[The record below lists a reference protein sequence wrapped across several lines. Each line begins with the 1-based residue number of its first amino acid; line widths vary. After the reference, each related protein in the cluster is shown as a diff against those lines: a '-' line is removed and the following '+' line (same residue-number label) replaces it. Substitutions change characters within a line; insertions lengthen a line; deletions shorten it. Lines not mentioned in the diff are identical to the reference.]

1 MSKIIKLL
9 KKIKRAVFEFI
20 NHLLKAIFYHLP
32 LKNRVFFYSI
42 RGDGKLLENAKCV
55 YDKLPDVEKVII
67 AKKLPHSAKL
77 KPKIY
82 YYLLTS
88 KVIVTDDYVR
98 YLRFTKLRPE
108 QQLIQ
113 IWHACGAFKKFGL
126 DVFSLLSPKEEKLTH
141 SQYTLVSVSAENV
154 RKHYAGAFGIPV
166 EKVKALG
173 VPRTDKLLDKNE
185 TAKIRDEFFAKHPE
199 LQNKKL
205 YLYAPTFREVKG
217 KVAPFDTKID
227 FEALDRDLNDDEVFI
242 INLHP
247 VMKDDYLSGKTV
259 SKIIDLSAEATSAL
273 LCSSDI
279 LITDYSSIIY
289 DASLLDLPTIFY
301 CPDNETY
308 ERDFYLD
315 YPDDLPGEIVTD
327 GEKLLDMCRKTLS
340 SPDTEKIK
348 AFRNDQMG
356 ACDGNSSERIADV
369 IRGWLEN

>member
-1 MSKIIKLL
+1 MNKFIKLL
-9 KKIKRAVFEFI
+9 KKIKRTVLEFI
-20 NHLLKAIFYHLP
+20 NRLLKAIFYRLP

-55 YDKLPDVEKVII
+55 YDKLPDVEKVIV
-67 AKKLPHSAKL
+67 AKKLPHPMTL

-108 QQLIQ
+108 QKLIQ

-126 DVFSLLSPKEEKLTH
+126 DAFSLLSPKEEKLTH

-166 EKVKALG
+166 EKVKPLG
-173 VPRTDKLLDKNE
+173 VPRTDKLLDKDT
-185 TAKIRDEFFAKHPE
+185 TAKIREEFLSKHPD
-199 LQNKKL
+199 LKGKKI

-227 FEALDRDLNDDEVFI
+227 FEALDRSLSDDEVFI

-247 VMKDDYLSGKTV
+247 VMKDNYLSGKSV
-259 SKIIDLSAEATSAL
+259 SNVLDLSEEATSAL
-273 LCSSDI
+273 LCSSDV

-289 DASLLDLPTIFY
+289 DASLLGLPTVFY

-308 ERDFYLD
+308 ERDFYLN

-327 GEKLLDMCRKTLS
+327 SEKLLNMCRKTLS

-348 AFRNDQMG
+348 AFRENQMG
-356 ACDGNSSERIADV
+356 ACDGNSSERVAEV
-369 IRGWLEN
+369 IREWLK